1 MCCWMTHSLP
11 GDLVGVAP
19 RGVCAAPFPPPLPLP
34 PVGPLVPAL
43 VDDEAVVRADL
54 FADVPPDAPEAGAP
68 CDVESDVEVTARAD
82 AAC

>member
-1 MCCWMTHSLP
+1 MTHSLP
-11 GDLVGVAP
+11 RDLPGDAP

-34 PVGPLVPAL
+34 PVDPLPLAL

-54 FADVPPDAPEAGAP
+54 FADVPPDAPEAGVP
-68 CDVESDVEVTARAD
+68 CDVECDVGVTASAED

>member
-1 MCCWMTHSLP
+1 MTHSFPRDLP
-11 GDLVGVAP
+11 GDAP

-34 PVGPLVPAL
+34 LPPVGPLPPAL

-68 CDVESDVEVTARAD
+68 CDVENDVGVTASAED